1 MYNCIDLN
9 LNIHPFKE
17 GIDVNSY
24 GTTSHTKISLNEINN
39 DLISLLAT
47 LNLTI
52 GFAELFYTAPH
63 VFTGIHTD
71 YLGGDYIKLNYIFG
85 GKDSFMYWWKPKPNI
100 IKTPLKTPID
110 SFYVSYK
117 QPEVDLIDK
126 KSVKFP
132 SIVQVGIPHN
142 IQNFKEPRYCL
153 SFVLRNQNDNR
164 LTMAESIEIFKDYL

>member
-1 MYNCIDLN
+1 MINCVDLN
-9 LNIHPFKE
+9 LNINPLKE
-17 GIDVNSY
+17 SMDINSY
-24 GTTSHTKISLNEINN
+24 GTTGHTKISLNEINN

-52 GFAELFYTAPH
+52 GFAELFYTAPYS
-63 VFTGIHTD
+63 VTRIHTD
-71 YLGGDYIKLNYIFG
+71 YLGGDYIKINYIFG

-100 IKTPLKTPID
+100 IKTPLKTSID
-110 SFYVSYK
+110 SFYISYN
-117 QPEVDLIDK
+117 QTEVDLIEK

-142 IQNFKEPRYCL
+142 IKNFEEPRYCL